1 MSGDIV
7 APLQGVD
14 TSSLSPLD
22 LTTIA
27 TKIANHTEGECF
39 VGGDGPDYVGLVA
52 IIVFYL
58 AVLGVRLDIKKMMM
72 REHHI
77 MKILLF
83 RLESGPAGK
92 REKRNRIKNR

>member
-7 APLQGVD
+7 APLQGLD
-14 TSSLSPLD
+14 PSSLSPLD
-22 LTTIA
+22 LTTVA
-27 TKIANHTEGECF
+27 TKIVNHTEGECF

-58 AVLGVRLDIKKMMM
+58 AVLGVRLDIKKMM

-77 MKILLF
+77 MTILLF
-83 RLESGPAGK
+83 RLEYGPAGK

>member
-22 LTTIA
+22 LTTVA
-27 TKIANHTEGECF
+27 SKYANHTEGECF
-39 VGGDGPDYVGLVA
+39 FGGELGVDYYGLAA
-52 IIVFYL
+52 IIIFYA
-58 AVLGVRLDIKKMMM
+58 AVLGVRHQKMM
-72 REHHI
+72 RAHHI
-77 MKILLF
+77 MTIILF